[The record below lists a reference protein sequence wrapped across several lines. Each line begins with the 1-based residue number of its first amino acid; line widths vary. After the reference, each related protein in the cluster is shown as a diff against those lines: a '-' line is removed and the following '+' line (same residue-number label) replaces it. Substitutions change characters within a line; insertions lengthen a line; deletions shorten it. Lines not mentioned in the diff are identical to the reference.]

1 MEYINKTVF
10 INYLSC
16 PTLAWLIKRNKIP
29 KLTGLNDDF
38 LVYEGKIIRQ
48 KAYQLFNNAIV
59 VQKKVGDDDVFLETK
74 KLVAD
79 SNIDTVCNACFVQD
93 GYYVKADILKRIDK
107 NSWHLFEVKS
117 GSKYKVKYT
126 NDVAFTAMVLSKANI
141 NVSKYSVLYLSNSY
155 RLGMQIDSLFK
166 EIDSTEKVELT
177 FLDFLSVSEQ
187 VIKEISSENMPE
199 PYLKRSCKNCPV
211 FDICMGKNVN
221 NHIFDLPRLSIPAME
236 ELIALKVYTID
247 KVPDDFELTQ
257 MQKIVKDSVLTNT
270 TYISDTLLSEL
281 NNIKQ
286 PYYYLDFESVTTI
299 MPLYPDIAPHTQ
311 VLTQFSLDETDN
323 VGNVLNHYEY
333 IADYTKDCRRELAI
347 QLIKCLKQD
356 GSIITYSNSER
367 ISILKLASLFE
378 DLRDSLS
385 KIADRIVDLELIL
398 KKNYYDVNFHG
409 RSSIKKV
416 LPVLVPKETYLDLEI
431 GDGGDAAASFAFM
444 AMGMYDEKQIEQTK
458 MNLLKYCAKD
468 TAAMIYIHQ
477 FLINISKNKCSL
489 S

>member
-1 MEYINKTVF
+1 MKYINKTVF

-29 KLTGLNDDF
+29 KLTGLNNDF

-48 KAYQLFNNAIV
+48 KACQLFNNAVV
-59 VQKKVGDDDVFLETK
+59 VQKKIGNEDVFLQTK

-93 GYYVKADILKRIDK
+93 GYYVKSDILKRIDK

-117 GSKYKVKYT
+117 GSKYKAKYT

-166 EIDSTEKVELT
+166 EIDSTEKVKLT
-177 FLDFLSVSEQ
+177 FLGFLSVSEQ
-187 VIKEISSENMPE
+187 VIKEISSENMPR

-211 FDICMGKNVN
+211 FDICMGKNVK

-236 ELIALKVYTID
+236 ELIALKVYSID

-270 TYISDTLLSEL
+270 TYISDTLLNEL

-286 PYYYLDFESVTTI
+286 PYYYLDFEFVTTI

-333 IADYTKDCRRELAI
+333 IADYTKDCRRELAT

-356 GSIITYSNSER
+356 GGIITYSNSER

-378 DLRDSLS
+378 DLSDSLS

-431 GDGGDAAASFAFM
+431 CDGGDAAASFAFM
-444 AMGMYDEKQIEQTK
+444 AMGMYDEKQMEQTK

-477 FLINISKNKCSL
+477 FLINISKINAV
-489 S
+489 